1 MVDLGGE
8 EAELDFVP
16 LKRSVGACG
25 GLELDSSKADFL
37 PPETMTIFWTI
48 SLHSLPATLFK
59 FFFFHNY

>member
-16 LKRSVGACG
+16 LKRSVGTCG
-25 GLELDSSKADFL
+25 GLELEADFL
-37 PPETMTIFWTI
+37 PPKTMTIFWTI

-59 FFFFHNY
+59 FFFP